1 MCFCVHARADF
12 GRCAS
17 VQFAPSTQFGC
28 ILYTYC
34 IYCIYILAI
43 FFSVASTMTNNQN
56 VLEHFGGVDANSLCQ
71 LLNNNDDY
79 GHPDDEPNI
88 VQMSSYYDDD
98 SLNNLFKDKGNS
110 FCILSLNC
118 QSINAKFDQLNIKVQ
133 QLKSNGYEFSA
144 ICLQETWLSSDSD
157 TSLFKIDG
165 YKLISQGKMCSSH
178 GGLAI
183 YISEKFNCS
192 TIDLNINSQMWE
204 GQFIEIAN
212 IESNKSLIIGNVYR
226 PPNNT
231 NSLYQDFTNEFIP
244 ILENLQRANCETI
257 IAGDFNID
265 LLKINNNATLGN
277 YFNSVIA
284 QSFFPLITLPTRFS
298 DHNCTLIDTFLCKL
312 KRSYL
317 PSTSGILVSRISDH
331 LPYFTFF
338 NLSTFK
344 RNKPSKSVKI
354 QTWNEECIH
363 HFQTEL
369 NNANIYELLD
379 TTLTADPTKNLNIL
393 NNAISQAKN
402 KHLPYRKVKFNKHKH
417 KNSKWITKGIVR
429 SISFRDKLYL
439 KLKRT
444 PVDSER
450 HSILKLNL
458 KTYQSILKRLIR
470 DAKKQYYQKQFDKYK
485 NDLKNTWGTIKQILN
500 RTRSTQNIS
509 DVFLIDNVMTTDPTT
524 IANKCNTFF
533 AGIGVALSANVN
545 NTHNAHFTD
554 YLLNPSMY
562 HFTFE
567 LITEE
572 TTMEILNNLKPKPS
586 CGYDGISTKLLK
598 TCKLEIC
605 KPLTLIINQSLSTG
619 IFPDSLKVSKVIP
632 LYKKGDKAILG
643 NYRPISILPSI
654 SKIFERIIF
663 NQINDHF
670 TSHDLYYNGQYGF
683 REKHSTQLAALELID
698 RITHE
703 LDLGNTPINIY
714 IDLSKAFDTLDHN
727 ILISKLQHYGFKGAA
742 LQLLISYLSNRKQF
756 VQYGHTL
763 SQKTYILMGV
773 PQGSILGPLLFIIY
787 INDMAHS
794 SVLFKFINFADDTTL
809 ITNLNNE
816 DTRNESLNDELTIF
830 HNWLRANKL
839 SLNVNKTKAMVFH
852 MPQKRIQLPLL
863 RIAGEDIA
871 FVDNFNFLGIIINKH
886 LNWTSHVDMLTAK
899 LSKTIGILNTLKH
912 ILPINIMRT
921 IYNSLIL
928 CHLNYGVLLW
938 GPKLHLND

>member
-1 MCFCVHARADF
+1 M
-12 GRCAS
+12 
-17 VQFAPSTQFGC
+17 
-28 ILYTYC
+28 
-34 IYCIYILAI
+34 
-43 FFSVASTMTNNQN
+43 
-56 VLEHFGGVDANSLCQ
+56 
-71 LLNNNDDY
+71 
-79 GHPDDEPNI
+79 
-88 VQMSSYYDDD
+88 
-98 SLNNLFKDKGNS
+98 
-110 FCILSLNC
+110 
-118 QSINAKFDQLNIKVQ
+118 
-133 QLKSNGYEFSA
+133 
-144 ICLQETWLSSDSD
+144 
-157 TSLFKIDG
+157 
-165 YKLISQGKMCSSH
+165 
-178 GGLAI
+178 
-183 YISEKFNCS
+183 
-192 TIDLNINSQMWE
+192 
-204 GQFIEIAN
+204 
-212 IESNKSLIIGNVYR
+212 
-226 PPNNT
+226 
-231 NSLYQDFTNEFIP
+231 
-244 ILENLQRANCETI
+244 
-257 IAGDFNID
+257 
-265 LLKINNNATLGN
+265 
-277 YFNSVIA
+277 
-284 QSFFPLITLPTRFS
+284 
-298 DHNCTLIDTFLCKL
+298 
-312 KRSYL
+312 
-317 PSTSGILVSRISDH
+317 
-331 LPYFTFF
+331 
-338 NLSTFK
+338 
-344 RNKPSKSVKI
+344 
-354 QTWNEECIH
+354 
-363 HFQTEL
+363 
-369 NNANIYELLD
+369 
-379 TTLTADPTKNLNIL
+379 TADPTKNLNIL
-393 NNAISQAKN
+393 NNVISQAKN

-470 DAKKQYYQKQFDKYK
+470 DAKKQYYQKQFEKYK

-509 DVFLIDNVMTTDPTT
+509 DVFLIDNVMTTDRTT
-524 IANKCNTFF
+524 IANKFNTYF
-533 AGIGVALSANVN
+533 AGIGVELSANVN

-619 IFPDSLKVSKVIP
+619 IFPDSLKVAKVIP

-756 VQYGHTL
+756 VQYGDTL
-763 SQKTYILMGV
+763 SQKTDILMGV

-787 INDMAHS
+787 INDMANS

-816 DTRNESLNDELTIF
+816 DTRNESLNDELTNF

-886 LNWTSHVDMLTAK
+886 LNTSCR
-899 LSKTIGILNTLKH
+899 SI
-912 ILPINIMRT
+912 
-921 IYNSLIL
+921 
-928 CHLNYGVLLW
+928 
-938 GPKLHLND
+938 